1 MVRIPMYWR
10 AFVLRTTE
18 YRMFLV
24 ASKKKSETAFQG
36 PFDKRKKGQKDKRTN
51 GKKDRLTERPKD
63 KKRRGHKKTN
73 TGL

>member
-24 ASKKKSETAFQG
+24 ASKKKVKQVFRAHST
-36 PFDKRKKGQKDKRTN
+36 KGKKDKRTRGQM
-51 GKKDRLTERPKD
+51 GKKTD
-63 KKRRGHKKTN
+63 
-73 TGL
+73 